1 MARITRRLAKFSIG
15 GPDKCFA
22 WKADGKQHVDGR
34 HQEVQENT
42 CYRII
47 MKRSQQI
54 KQFEEKL
61 RCDAQKDKD
70 CHLFDEGWSFLE
82 VCQKRK
88 KH

>member
-1 MARITRRLAKFSIG
+1 
-15 GPDKCFA
+15 
-22 WKADGKQHVDGR
+22 
-34 HQEVQENT
+34 
-42 CYRII
+42 